1 MSTPDYSWVTI
12 ARFFSPNEAL
22 FFKNI
27 LEGHD
32 IPAFVPNEYMGHL
45 DIRLVRAEGGVQLKV
60 PSDRADEARALL
72 EAPPELDAEYDED
85 LDEEYDEDFNE
96 EDDEGLDGE
105 GNEGG

>member
-1 MSTPDYSWVTI
+1 MTDSQNTWVTV

-45 DIRLVRAEGGVQLKV
+45 DFHLFRREGGVQLKV
-60 PSDRADEARALL
+60 PSDYVEEAKALL
-72 EAPPELDAEYDED
+72 ETPPDI
-85 LDEEYDEDFNE
+85 DEEALEEEPNE
-96 EDDEGLDGE
+96 EEDAL
-105 GNEGG
+105 